1 MVFFIVLIYKL
12 FRFIILL
19 QVIKYLYLN
28 YNEWNYMNQLIWYVS
43 LLILDFWVN
52 NSIVYIESNNNND
65 E

>member
-1 MVFFIVLIYKL
+1 MVFFIILIYKL

-28 YNEWNYMNQLIWYVS
+28 YNEWNHMNQLIWYVS

>member
-28 YNEWNYMNQLIWYVS
+28 YNEWNHMNQLIWYVS

>member
-1 MVFFIVLIYKL
+1 MVFFIILIYKL

-28 YNEWNYMNQLIWYVS
+28 YNEWNHMNQLIWYVS

-52 NSIVYIESNNNND
+52 NSIIYIETNNNND